1 MKPSNLNSAGTP
13 VKTDLFLQDEAADH
27 AGDQMEGDAEEVGS
41 NPECDADLSDG
52 PEPADFGWARTVRF
66 VFEFRVSGEEE
77 EVCIENALQ
86 GLIHFVAEASIN
98 RCLDT
103 VAERHRCKLYI
114 VVSCEYALTPSQQL
128 SSPPREDTVPCP
140 TRPPLITVMAP
151 TVHVNGTAREVLLE
165 QNLNAASAV
174 RKAIEALG
182 QAAPNGCDYYP
193 QGPAAI
199 RAAVEQHVQRVRRL
213 LSVYDE
219 LERIAGLIADANC
232 VHTRE
237 PEATRRLG
245 LVTRVST
252 R

>member
-1 MKPSNLNSAGTP
+1 MEPSNLNSAGTP
-13 VKTDLFLQDEAADH
+13 VNTE
-27 AGDQMEGDAEEVGS
+27 DAEQVGS
-41 NPECDADLSDG
+41 NPECDADFSDG
-52 PEPADFGWARTVRF
+52 PEPADHRFWWARTVRF

-77 EVCIENALQ
+77 DVCIENALQ
-86 GLIHFVAEASIN
+86 GLIYFAAEASIN

-103 VAERHRCKLYI
+103 VAERHRCKLHI
-114 VVSCEYALTPSQQL
+114 VVSCEYALTPSEQL
-128 SSPPREDTVPCP
+128 SPPPRSDTMPCP
-140 TRPPLITVMAP
+140 TRPPLTTVMAP

-165 QNLNAASAV
+165 QNRNAASAV

-182 QAAPNGCDYYP
+182 QAAPNSCDYYP

-199 RAAVEQHVQRVRRL
+199 RAVVEQHVQRVRRL
-213 LSVYDE
+213 QSVYDE
-219 LERIAGLIADANC
+219 LERIAELIADANC
-232 VHTRE
+232 IHTRV